1 MRKARALSLKTTLVV
16 SFAVMVLISAAIGA
30 IGILGMRSMGDA
42 DRKLYVNYTE
52 PIMYLEKMVEGFHR
66 IRVNLYRIGTIDT
79 AEERAADI
87 QNIAGFFTQIAENSK
102 KYEETMLTET
112 GRKLFAA
119 YSAPFQK
126 FVAEVGVMLGIAA
139 KGDIGD
145 DYREGL
151 KRTRTISNDVQAG
164 LDGLVDRKITQAR
177 TIAAANQALSSSM
190 TLLSVLVIAAGL
202 AAAALIGTLVGRSVM
217 RKVGGEPAE
226 VAAIAERIAAGDLG
240 IVVEGREGRKY
251 GILGAVTGMAT
262 KLSEIVSSVQEAA
275 KQVAAG
281 SAQISA
287 AAQDLSSG
295 TSSQAASGEEVSA
308 SIEEMSATIKQNAD
322 SSTTTQDV
330 ASTAAAEVESGAAS
344 VDTALAAMK
353 TIGTKIGIIDEI
365 ARQTNLLALNAAI
378 EAARAGESGK
388 GFAVVASEVRKLAE
402 RSQGAALEIVELA
415 AESLRVSDEAATR
428 IGASLPNIKSTAALV
443 QEITACC
450 REQSITIDQIV
461 QALTNLDNVIQKN
474 AASGE
479 ELASTSEELAAQA
492 ASLSDAVSYFKTSG
506 PTASAESGAGMPKK
520 KSRYARPTALRDA
533 SQPASTRAIPP
544 PSAEQ
549 AEEREGIARG

>member
-1 MRKARALSLKTTLVV
+1 MRKAGALSLKATLAV

-30 IGILGMRSMGDA
+30 IGIIGMRGMGDA

-79 AEERAADI
+79 AEERTADA
-87 QNIAGFFTQIAENSK
+87 QDIAGFFAQISENSK

-119 YSAPFQK
+119 YSAPFGK
-126 FVAEVGVMLGIAA
+126 FQAEVGSMLGMAA

-151 KRTRTISNDVQAG
+151 KRTRTISSDVQAG
-164 LDGLVDRKITQAR
+164 LDGLVDRKISQAR
-177 TIAAANQALSSSM
+177 SIASSNSALSASM
-190 TLLSVLVIAAGL
+190 TLISICVIAAGL
-202 AAAALIGTLVGRSVM
+202 GAAALIGTLVGRSVM
-217 RKVGGEPAE
+217 RKVGGEPAA
-226 VAAIAERIAAGDLG
+226 VASIAARIAAGDLG
-240 IVVEGREGRKY
+240 MIEGDAGRKY
-251 GILGAVTGMAT
+251 GILGAVTDMAT

-322 SSTTTQDV
+322 NSITTQDV
-330 ASTAAAEVESGAAS
+330 ASKGVAEVESGAAS

-353 TIGTKIGIIDEI
+353 TIGMKIGIIDEI

-415 AESLRVSDEAATR
+415 AESLRVSDEAASR
-428 IGASLPNIKSTAALV
+428 IGASLPNIKSTASLIH
-443 QEITACC
+443 EITACC
-450 REQSITIDQIV
+450 REQSLTIDQIV
-461 QALTNLDNVIQKN
+461 QALTNLDNVIQRN

-492 ASLSDAVSYFKTSG
+492 ASLSDAVSYFRTSSRS
-506 PTASAESGAGMPKK
+506 TAAESGGGTPKK
-520 KSRYARPTALRDA
+520 RSRYARPPAALPGAANRSGQA
-533 SQPASTRAIPP
+533 LPEPVAAERA
-544 PSAEQ
+544 
-549 AEEREGIARG
+549 